1 MPMPN
6 IVPASVSAG
15 VKAAGDLYN
24 IAQQA
29 KDNSVASLT
38 EWIKDSN
45 ILMRMYIDQN
55 LANDEIMVPLVGYI
69 NQLVTAFILTAIGM
83 QEAIQS
89 GKTVRQLMKSVGTES
104 FVDIVKVVDNGF
116 GLDTPVGAMEASV
129 VYPNV
134 GAYSD
139 VSSGMEA
146 KIEEVD
152 AGTRLYS
159 GRVVELRMFDKNGNN
174 GDTDKDGKSKG
185 PCIYMY
191 VQLIPYLLPAEVIG
205 GFIKMNF
212 TPDWRR
218 RLQAWKAGEISFWDG
233 FIRETDR
240 VAERGKILKAD
251 KDGILREIEDHKIK
265 QFGKKITSTIG
276 LSPARHNA
284 ANVIIVAEK
293 SSFEAAAVEA
303 GIDLKNFNT
312 RQTFFKST
320 MSTMLVVVDTNY
332 AMVDLYLCGLDSRG
346 TYTFSMIKSTGKFKE
361 QDNLKELMMLMGQ
374 QGKF

>member
-1 MPMPN
+1 MPMPT
-6 IVPASVSAG
+6 IVPASVAAG
-15 VKAAGDLYN
+15 AKVAGDLYTM
-24 IAQQA
+24 AQKA
-29 KDNSVASLT
+29 KDNSVSSLT

-69 NQLVTAFILTAIGM
+69 NQLVTAFVLTAIGM

-116 GLDTPVGAMEASV
+116 GLDTPIAAMEASV

-134 GAYSD
+134 GAYAEA
-139 VSSGMEA
+139 GMEA

-152 AGTRLYS
+152 AGSRLYS
-159 GRVVELRMFDKNGNN
+159 GRVVELQLFDKAS
-174 GDTDKDGKSKG
+174 GDDKNKKG
-185 PCIYMY
+185 GPTIYMY

-212 TPDWRR
+212 TPDWNR
-218 RLQAWKAGEISFWDG
+218 RLQAWRAGEIKFWRD
-233 FIRETDR
+233 FIGEADR

-265 QFGKKITSTIG
+265 QFGKKITSTLG
-276 LSPARHNA
+276 MTAARHNA

-332 AMVDLYLCGLDSRG
+332 AMVDLYLCGLESRG

-361 QDNLKELMMLMGQ
+361 QDNLKDLMMLMGQ